1 MVMEKKNKNIGLGV
15 RAPEQICKDRN
26 CPFHGTIKTHGR
38 IFTGIVI
45 SSKAQKTVTV
55 KIKRLKYFNK
65 YERYG
70 KKRTIIH
77 AHNPECIDAKKGDVV
92 KIMETRPISKIKNF
106 VVIERVGHQEVKEES
121 YEAVEKEMKAEKEP
135 AKEEKGR

>member
-1 MVMEKKNKNIGLGV
+1 MEKKNKNIGLEV
-15 RAPEQICKDRN
+15 KAPEKTCVDNN

-38 IFTGIVI
+38 IFTGLVV
-45 SSKAQKTVTV
+45 SSKAQKTVTI
-55 KIKRLKYFNK
+55 KMKRLTYFEK

-70 KKRTIIH
+70 KASTTIY

-106 VVIERVGHQEVKEES
+106 VVIEKIGHEEVSEED
-121 YEAVEKEMKAEKEP
+121 YEAVARKKAEVK
-135 AKEEKGR
+135 KEE

>member
-1 MVMEKKNKNIGLGV
+1 MEKKNKNIGLEV
-15 RAPEQICKDRN
+15 KAPEKTCADNN

-38 IFTGIVI
+38 IFTGLVV
-45 SSKAQKTVTV
+45 SSKAQKTVTI
-55 KIKRLKYFNK
+55 KMKRLTYFDK

-70 KKRTIIH
+70 KTSTTIY

-106 VVIERVGHQEVKEES
+106 VVIEKIGHEEVSEEN
-121 YEAVEKEMKAEKEP
+121 YEAVERKKAEVK
-135 AKEEKGR
+135 KEE